1 MVWQEILI
9 IAAGFTALAIS
20 ARFAIRSLIRVSRH
34 YEVPEFVISF
44 LLVGVVAIL
53 PELSIGINAAL
64 QGTPNFGL
72 GIVFGSNIADLTLI
86 IGLVAIAANGFRVH
100 SYTLRNSRFLLLAVL
115 LPVLLLW
122 DGGISRLDGFI
133 LLAGFAWYVFGM
145 LSDRGSWP
153 HSHSMKEE
161 ANVPA
166 ELIVLA
172 ASLAALF
179 VSGDIILGAATSI
192 STMLMLPLF
201 FVGLL
206 AAVGTCLPELNFEI
220 QAAKKRH

>member
-1 MVWQEILI
+1 MSSFPVKEI
-9 IAAGFTALAIS
+9 
-20 ARFAIRSLIRVSRH
+20 
-34 YEVPEFVISF
+34 F
-44 LLVGVVAIL
+44 LLGWPI
-53 PELSIGINAAL
+53 
-64 QGTPNFGL
+64 
-72 GIVFGSNIADLTLI
+72 
-86 IGLVAIAANGFRVH
+86 
-100 SYTLRNSRFLLLAVL
+100 

-206 AAVGTCLPELNFEI
+206 AAVGTCLPELNFAI
-220 QAAKKRH
+220 QAAKKRHGDIGIGDILGNVFADCMATIGVIAILSPISPRFPQLALLSGVIMAVSMAVILLLLRRGGKVTRRQGFVLVALYIFFVAAQLWAEKALLAP